1 MLQSQRMMEVH
12 AGTSQT
18 RYNKKSISMLANQ
31 NIMNG
36 GNTNGKNECVGIC
49 IGYICSG
56 RVAFLR
62 HVEIKRSGIF
72 PIKGT

>member
-1 MLQSQRMMEVH
+1 MLQSQRIMEVH

-18 RYNKKSISMLANQ
+18 RYNKKGIDRLTNQ
-31 NIMNG
+31 NRMNG

-49 IGYICSG
+49 ISYLCSG

-62 HVEIKRSGIF
+62 YVEIE
-72 PIKGT
+72 